1 MRRLVAAV
9 SEGRH
14 REDRSWHSLIK
25 ALAQQLDARP
35 IFPAGSQGNRL
46 NRLAAGGKNAA
57 DEAHLMVSEKV
68 HAAAKAAA
76 TLMTGGSPSKVVRQ
90 YRKRVANVARLS
102 RLPKKKRRRS
112 RRR

>member
-1 MRRLVAAV
+1 
-9 SEGRH
+9 
-14 REDRSWHSLIK
+14 LIK

-90 YRKRVANVARLS
+90 YRKRVPANVARLS

>member
-1 MRRLVAAV
+1 MFFPFRTATL
-9 SEGRH
+9 
-14 REDRSWHSLIK
+14 L
-25 ALAQQLDARP
+25 ALESSRVIGL
-35 IFPAGSQGNRL
+35 RL

-68 HAAAKAAA
+68 HAAAEAAA

-90 YRKRVANVARLS
+90 YRKRVAASAARLS
-102 RLPKKKRRRS
+102 RLPKTKRRRS

>member
-1 MRRLVAAV
+1 MFFPFRTATL
-9 SEGRH
+9 
-14 REDRSWHSLIK
+14 L
-25 ALAQQLDARP
+25 ALESSRVIGL
-35 IFPAGSQGNRL
+35 RL

-90 YRKRVANVARLS
+90 YRKRVPANVARLS

>member
-1 MRRLVAAV
+1 MFFPFRTATL
-9 SEGRH
+9 
-14 REDRSWHSLIK
+14 L
-25 ALAQQLDARP
+25 ALESSRVIGL
-35 IFPAGSQGNRL
+35 RL